1 MDKLSN
7 LTIPLIMVLI
17 LGYGL
22 IKKVNIFDSFIRG
35 AKKGLSSAARLLPT
49 FVALLTAIGMFKA
62 SGALDVITS
71 FLAPA
76 ATLIGIPKETLP
88 IALLRPVSGSGAI
101 VLFRDVLNNF
111 SADSQLVKI
120 AAVMLSSTETTFYTM
135 AVYFG
140 ATHVKHSRF
149 TLISALIGD
158 ITVIFLAPLIVKL
171 LFP

>member
-7 LTIPLIMVLI
+7 LIIPLIMVLI
-17 LGYGL
+17 CGYAL

-35 AKKGLSSAARLLPT
+35 AKNGLSSAARLLPT

-62 SGALDVITS
+62 SGALDVITTA
-71 FLAPA
+71 LAPA
-76 ATLIGIPKETLP
+76 ASLVGIPKETLP
-88 IALLRPVSGSGAI
+88 IALLRPVSGSGSI
-101 VLFRDVLNNF
+101 VLFRDLLNNF

-140 ATHVKHSRF
+140 ATQVKRYRF
-149 TLISALIGD
+149 ALISALIGD
-158 ITVIFLAPLIVKL
+158 IAVVFLAPLVVNL
-171 LFP
+171 LF